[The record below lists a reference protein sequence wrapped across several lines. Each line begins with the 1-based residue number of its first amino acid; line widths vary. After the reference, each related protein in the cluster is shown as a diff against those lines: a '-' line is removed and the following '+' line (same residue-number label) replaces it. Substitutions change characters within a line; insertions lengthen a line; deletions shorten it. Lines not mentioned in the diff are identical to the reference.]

1 MMPSPPSFSEIK
13 AACVTDLELVARRDR
28 WGPALASIGCVHL
41 GFFLTCQVMHSWGD
55 RVGWHYVGLW
65 GAELATVL
73 TVFGAIAGRNWPSST
88 PFAGLIARI
97 WGTVLILSF
106 SLASMNSLSGLD
118 HEWFKPV
125 LCTLASF
132 GFMMMAYLLSPWF
145 FAGAV
150 WMSLTGVFMV
160 NALDFSYLI
169 HGVSWSL
176 TLATIATALELRRR
190 RAESRKRRPAEIR
203 VVIPMRPL
211 SPRLGANRRG

>member
-1 MMPSPPSFSEIK
+1 MTQPPPSFSEIR
-13 AACVTDLELVARRDR
+13 AACVADLELVASRDR
-28 WGPALASIGCVHL
+28 WGLGLGAIGCVHL
-41 GFFLTCQVMHSWGD
+41 GFFLTCQVMHQSGD

-65 GAELATVL
+65 GVELATVL
-73 TVFGAIAGRNWPSST
+73 TVFAAIVGRNWTKAT

-125 LCTLASF
+125 LCTLAAF
-132 GFMMMAYLLSPWF
+132 GFMMMAYLVSPWF

-150 WMSLTGVFMV
+150 WMSLTGVLMI

-176 TLATIATALELRRR
+176 ALATIAATLELRRR
-190 RAESRKRRPAEIR
+190 RAESKKRRPSQVR
-203 VVIPMRPL
+203 VVIPIRPT